1 MPEPEPETVAEPVE
15 PVVEPAPAEP
25 AVAVAQPEPEVPTD
39 PVETAALPEPV
50 ETAPLAVPAAR
61 RRCLLRSRFSPSLS
75 RLPQKRP
82 RWSRRRPRPRPQ
94 KLPRSEEPATGSAC
108 SLDNLYNVMGFN
120 ENSNDLT
127 TRVTDRLDQIIK
139 DIGDETCTLQ
149 LTGYS
154 STQGDFATNA
164 LFAVER
170 AQNVLRYL
178 RENGLKYATATAVG
192 AGETDQFGPAFSDN
206 RRVVITVAP

>member
-1 MPEPEPETVAEPVE
+1 
-15 PVVEPAPAEP
+15 
-25 AVAVAQPEPEVPTD
+25 
-39 PVETAALPEPV
+39 
-50 ETAPLAVPAAR
+50 
-61 RRCLLRSRFSPSLS
+61 
-75 RLPQKRP
+75 
-82 RWSRRRPRPRPQ
+82 
-94 KLPRSEEPATGSAC
+94 
-108 SLDNLYNVMGFN
+108 MGFN